1 MRIFK
6 SLVLGTALS
15 IASLGA
21 AQAATGLLEIYHEA
35 QQNDP
40 QLQQA
45 ASNRMAQRELLPQAR
60 ALELPNLSGQA
71 TASRN
76 FPNNGNRGNY
86 NSHNYG
92 LFLDQPIYNRGNQVR
107 VRQARVTQKQANVDY
122 TTAKQNLIMRVA
134 QAYFDVLS
142 AEADVTFAKANKEAI
157 GRQLEQAKR
166 RFDVGLATIT
176 DVQDARARYDQ
187 ANATEIQ
194 NRNTLS
200 DKKEALR
207 EITGRF
213 YPELRDLKS
222 SIPMTMPKP
231 ASQKYWVDQAVKHNP
246 SLESASYTADIA
258 HQNIQLQRSGHYPT
272 LDFTASYSDSDN
284 GILSQRGGAVGLQ
297 LNIPIYQGGAVNS
310 RTREAAYKYESA
322 KQNREQVQRALVR
335 QVQDAYQSVQNAIS
349 LVKALKQAAV
359 SGRSSLKATEAGFQ
373 VGTRTIVDVLNSQSA
388 LLGSERDYAKAR
400 YGYLMNK
407 LSLKQAAGNLSE
419 ADLERIERLLK
430 SK

>member
-1 MRIFK
+1 MRILT
-6 SLVLGTALS
+6 SLLFSAALT
-15 IASLGA
+15 IAHLST

-35 QQNDP
+35 QRNDP

-45 ASNRMAQRELLPQAR
+45 ASNRLAQHELLPQAR
-60 ALELPNLSGQA
+60 ALELPNLSGQG
-71 TASRN
+71 TFSRN
-76 FPNNGNRGNY
+76 FVGNSNRSDY

-107 VRQARVTQKQANVDY
+107 VRQARVTRKQADVDY
-122 TTAKQNLIMRVA
+122 TTAKQNLILRVA

-142 AEADVTFAKANKEAI
+142 AEADVTYAKANKEAI

-200 DKKEALR
+200 DTKEALR
-207 EITGRF
+207 QITGRY
-213 YPELRDLKS
+213 YPKLRDVKDK
-222 SIPMTMPKP
+222 IPMTMPKP
-231 ASQKYWVDQAVKHNP
+231 AKLKYWIDQALKHNP
-246 SLESASYTADIA
+246 GLESASYAADIA
-258 HQNIQLQRSGHYPT
+258 HQSIQLQRSDHYPT

-284 GILSQRGGAVGLQ
+284 GILSQRGGAIGLQ
-297 LNIPIYQGGAVNS
+297 LNVPIYQGGAINS
-310 RTREAAYKYESA
+310 RTREAAYKYEAA

-335 QVQDAYQSVQNAIS
+335 QVQDAYRSIQNSIS
-349 LVKALKQAAV
+349 LVSALKQATV
-359 SGRSSLKATEAGFQ
+359 SGRSSLKATEAGYQ

-400 YGYLMNK
+400 YNYLINK

-419 ADLERIERLLK
+419 ADLDRIERLLRNK
-430 SK
+430 